1 MTRFGRPMRR
11 RFLLEPR
18 TAFLNH
24 GSFGTAPRAV
34 LAAADRW
41 RRRMEANPDRFLR
54 SVLPGALRGAAGQL
68 SRFLQVKEED
78 LAFVENATSGVNAV
92 LRSLEFRPGD
102 EILATTHTYNAVRQ
116 TIRHVCARSGARLVE
131 ARIVLPVRNESDLV
145 SPIESRLSRRTRLL
159 VLDHIS
165 SPTGLIFPVK
175 RLVRLARE
183 RDARVLVDGAH
194 APGQLELDIAAL
206 GVDWY
211 AGNCHKWLFAPKGCG
226 FLWARAGAQE
236 GLHPPVISHGYGK
249 GLAAE
254 FDWTGT
260 RDFSSWLAV
269 ADAIDFC
276 LELKPSRIRA
286 YNHRVV
292 TEAANRISAA
302 WGTPLDGP
310 EALHGS
316 MMAIRLP
323 GHLQRSNPSEL
334 MRDFFTRH
342 RLVVAVMVVG
352 GALWARISAQIYNLP
367 QDYERLLSAAKI
379 IQASSRTVATM
390 KARLIGRVKNAEGS
404 PRESSMARRRYSS
417 SSGPST

>member
-1 MTRFGRPMRR
+1 MIKFGLPQRG
-11 RFLLEPR
+11 RFLLEPG

-24 GSFGTAPRAV
+24 GSFGTAPRRV
-34 LAAADRW
+34 LAAAQRW

-68 SRFLQVKEED
+68 ARFLQVKEED

-102 EILATTHTYNAVRQ
+102 EILATSHTYNAVRQ
-116 TIRHVCARSGARLVE
+116 AIRHACARSGAKLVE

-145 SPIESRLSRRTRLL
+145 SPIERRISRRTRLL

-165 SPTGLIFPVK
+165 SPTGLVFPVK
-175 RLVRLARE
+175 RLARLARE
-183 RDARVLVDGAH
+183 RGAKVLVDGAH

-206 GVDWY
+206 GADWY

-226 FLWARAGAQE
+226 FLWAPAGAQQ

-249 GLAAE
+249 GFAAE

-269 ADAIDFC
+269 TAALDFFR
-276 LELKPSRIRA
+276 ELGPARVRA
-286 YNHRVV
+286 YNHRLVI
-292 TEAANRISAA
+292 EAANRIAEA
-302 WGTPLDGP
+302 WNTPLDGP
-310 EALHGS
+310 PELHGS

-323 GHLQRSNPSEL
+323 GPLQRFEGSRL
-334 MRDFFTRH
+334 MYEILARH
-342 RLVVAVMVVG
+342 RIVVAIVPIG
-352 GALWARISAQIYNLP
+352 GALWARISAQVYNRP

-379 IQASSRTVATM
+379 IQASRSTDATRKTKRTA
-390 KARLIGRVKNAEGS
+390 GRRGS
-404 PRESSMARRRYSS
+404 PCR
-417 SSGPST
+417 